1 MKGKFNTIKKSRK
14 KSKDID
20 EKIEYLNKECQ
31 KTGLQEVMTTS
42 NVYQGTA
49 KVPNETYNEFT
60 ALNFNGLALGL
71 SGVKGS
77 AGGASV
83 GTVEAGMRH
92 GASRVGAKGIAI
104 SPPHPV
110 TGVRQLAMTRIGG
123 IASGGDFG
131 PAKPGQKQGN
141 SDYPTGAIM
150 WFWDPNFLN
159 GAGLWRS
166 FEYDVAPGK
175 WGWWDSN
182 FMGFG
187 YLNHNLDQFPMS
199 SGSAVWTTS
208 LASTINGLKV
218 DANGEIGT
226 PQTTVLT
233 KNDLGD
239 PSFIPIDIDGLS
251 PPGYDYLKNKAEEE
265 FIAGTYDLMKR
276 GQVPFLTPEQVNK
289 ILVDPKFQQ
298 LLQDDPD
305 LLPILQRMRAM
316 ADDGTEIVSTDITTA
331 FPPSPPDKEPVDPPP
346 VPPSEPP
353 APPEP
358 NPYPDEKANPA
369 GLDDRAK
376 NLGYN
381 DPYYPVNPDGHYI
394 EMVSVAQDILSAEME
409 YEFYRALSQ
418 EESPNYN
425 SAAINKA
432 KQDLSKARANL
443 DNWERWKREN
453 NYIWKGSIDHA
464 AEDDRRRAE
473 LEKQQTYETEM
484 EKIGKAGA
492 EELFKDFDFFKDF
505 NKNISSWN
513 SILGNPVTD
522 LFLDLVAD
530 KLGGSA
536 AKDTLDDYMRNF
548 IPDIASGNNTSG
560 SSFDNPRDMSDL
572 FNQETKSKW
581 EDIFKDHQ
589 ESGDRIPYSYQ
600 NTADTDNNIGSSF
613 GTPDLNA
620 GDGFS
625 NNGDGTTTWHKAYD
639 FDGFDDIAVQSG
651 GGLMNLGTILYGIF
665 SGVHSKMA
673 LPGSG
678 KAGKTPT
685 MHMGITFDNKTGKII
700 PNYKPNKRSNSRI
713 KESLDESVKLG
724 HFEPEVL
731 NVDINKLRKGILP
744 EFPKN
749 PPPKM
754 IGGYSEKS
762 KLRPKT
768 IEGTPFINVT
778 KKDLAKNHILKDSEI
793 EKYMNEINMI
803 NDYIRKNPAELIHA
817 MQRYP
822 KDDLRLAQLNWQMD
836 QRMKASEDYMET
848 HFPEN
853 ERLFNKLQA
862 KIKQNIELTDP
873 KNFTGHA
880 EAPKF
885 IQNDITEQERRR
897 KTIIRHFKK
906 KK

>member
-31 KTGLQEVMTTS
+31 KTGLQEFMTTS

-49 KVPNETYNEFT
+49 KEPNETYNEFT

-77 AGGASV
+77 AGGATV

-110 TGVRQLAMTRIGG
+110 TGVRQLAMTRTGG
-123 IASGGDFG
+123 IASGGDFS

-159 GAGLWRS
+159 GDGLWRY

-187 YLNHNLDQFPMS
+187 FLNHNLDQFPMS

-208 LASTINGLKV
+208 LANTINGLKV
-218 DANGEIGT
+218 DSNGEIGT

-233 KNDLGD
+233 KNDLDD
-239 PSFIPIDIDGLS
+239 PSFIPIDIGGLS
-251 PPGYDYLKNKAEEE
+251 QPGYDYLKNKAEEE
-265 FIAGTYDLMKR
+265 FIAGTYDLMKS

-316 ADDGTEIVSTDITTA
+316 GDDGTDIASIDPSTIFPTSPSNNPTDSNTNQGEGPKPPKATGADVKLGQWMDRNEFTALYPDSDVEEYLSALPYGAMSFLKPDPNFPGARNVDTEAYERYFLTGDTSGLSSDAKPRHTETPEVEYTPQELKTGFSTGQILNYLKTKFSSPLGPATDIIA
-331 FPPSPPDKEPVDPPP
+331 
-346 VPPSEPP
+346 
-353 APPEP
+353 
-358 NPYPDEKANPA
+358 
-369 GLDDRAK
+369 
-376 NLGYN
+376 
-381 DPYYPVNPDGHYI
+381 
-394 EMVSVAQDILSAEME
+394 DI
-409 YEFYRALSQ
+409 
-418 EESPNYN
+418 
-425 SAAINKA
+425 
-432 KQDLSKARANL
+432 
-443 DNWERWKREN
+443 
-453 NYIWKGSIDHA
+453 
-464 AEDDRRRAE
+464 
-473 LEKQQTYETEM
+473 
-484 EKIGKAGA
+484 
-492 EELFKDFDFFKDF
+492 
-505 NKNISSWN
+505 
-513 SILGNPVTD
+513 
-522 LFLDLVAD
+522 VAD
-530 KLGGSA
+530 TFGQRG
-536 AKDTLDDYMRNF
+536 AKAILDDYTRNF
-548 IPDIASGNNTSG
+548 IPDLFSGKNVAGKTSGNPRNVGNMFSNKSIKDFEKVYNFHKTTVKPDGTPYEDDTLRWKTDYQKISDANSEIGNT
-560 SSFDNPRDMSDL
+560 
-572 FNQETKSKW
+572 
-581 EDIFKDHQ
+581 
-589 ESGDRIPYSYQ
+589 
-600 NTADTDNNIGSSF
+600 F
-613 GTPDLNA
+613 GTF
-620 GDGFS
+620 GDTSDGADQFVD
-625 NNGDGTTTWHKAYD
+625 NGDGTETLIKRYD
-639 FDGFDDIAVQSG
+639 FDRMGDMAGS
-651 GGLMNLGTILYGIF
+651 NAASTLGAMTYGIL
-665 SGVHSKMA
+665 SGIPF
-673 LPGSG
+673 LLG
-678 KAGKTPT
+678 KGEGGKTPSAYI
-685 MHMGITFDNKTGKII
+685 GITFDKNTGKVIK
-700 PNYKPNKRSNSRI
+700 NYKKGI
-713 KESLDESVKLG
+713 AESLDESVKLG

-731 NVDINKLRKGILP
+731 NVNIEKLRKGILP

-749 PPPKM
+749 PPPKL
-754 IGGYSEKS
+754 INGYSEKS
-762 KLRPKT
+762 KLAPKT
-768 IEGTPFINVT
+768 IEGEPFLNVT
-778 KKDLAKNHILKDSEI
+778 KKDLAKNHLFTDKEI
-793 EKYMNEINMI
+793 NKYMDEINAI
-803 NDYIRKNPAELIHA
+803 NNYIRKNPAELIYA

-822 KDDLRLAQLNWQMD
+822 KDDPRLAQLNWQMD

-862 KIKQNIELTDP
+862 KIKQNIELTNP

-885 IQNDITEQERRR
+885 IQNNITEQERRR